1 MIYSL
6 PTKLNI
12 CGTDYEIRTD
22 YRVILE
28 LIEVLN
34 DPAFSDDEKAVAT
47 IETIIIDW
55 ENVADYSEALEKCF
69 WFIDLG
75 QPHGKKTAR
84 LVDWEKDFPYIIAPV
99 NRVLGYEC
107 RSAEYL
113 HWWTFMGAY
122 MEISEGLFHEILQIR
137 QKKMNGKKLE
147 KWELEFYRK
156 NKKLIDLQGETKKRS
171 AEEEAAL
178 KELFGLK
185 R

>member
-34 DPAFSDDEKAVAT
+34 DPAFPDDEKAVAT

-55 ENVADYSEALEKCF
+55 ENVTDYAEALKQCF
-69 WFIDLG
+69 WFIDIG
-75 QPHGKKTAR
+75 QPAGKKSAR
-84 LVDWEKDFPYIIAPV
+84 LVDWQKDFAYIIAPV
-99 NRVLGYEC
+99 NRVLGYEA
-107 RSAEYL
+107 RTVDYL

-122 MEISEGLFHEILQIR
+122 MEIGGECVFSQVVSMR
-137 QKKMNGKKLE
+137 QKIAKGKKLE
-147 KWELEFYRK
+147 KHEREWLRQNRDIVNLPQKYTAEDEEIL
-156 NKKLIDLQGETKKRS
+156 KKWIGGT
-171 AEEEAAL
+171 
-178 KELFGLK
+178 
-185 R
+185 

>member
-122 MEISEGLFHEILQIR
+122 MEIGGDCAFSQIVNIR
-137 QKKMNGKKLE
+137 SKLAKGKKLE
-147 KWELEFYRK
+147 KYEREWLRQNREIVNLPQKYTAEDEEML
-156 NKKLIDLQGETKKRS
+156 KKWTGG
-171 AEEEAAL
+171 A
-178 KELFGLK
+178 
-185 R
+185 

>member
-55 ENVADYSEALEKCF
+55 ENVTDYAEALKQCF
-69 WFIDLG
+69 WFIDIG
-75 QPHGKKTAR
+75 QPAGKKSAR
-84 LVDWEKDFPYIIAPV
+84 LVDWEKDFPYIVAPV

-122 MEISEGLFHEILQIR
+122 MEIGGDCAFSQIVNIR
-137 QKKMNGKKLE
+137 SKLAKGKKLE
-147 KWELEFYRK
+147 KHEREWLRQNRDIVNLPQKYTAEDEEIL
-156 NKKLIDLQGETKKRS
+156 KKWIGGT
-171 AEEEAAL
+171 
-178 KELFGLK
+178 
-185 R
+185 

>member
-55 ENVADYSEALEKCF
+55 EDVTDYAEALKQCF
-69 WFIDLG
+69 WFIDIG
-75 QPHGKKTAR
+75 QPAGKKSAR
-84 LVDWEKDFPYIIAPV
+84 LVDWQKDFAYIIAPV
-99 NRVLGYEC
+99 NRVLGYEA
-107 RSAEYL
+107 RLVDYL

-122 MEISEGLFHEILQIR
+122 LEIGGECVFSQVVSMR
-137 QKKMNGKKLE
+137 QKIAKGKKLE
-147 KWELEFYRK
+147 KYEREWLRQNRDIVNLPQKYTAEDEEIL
-156 NKKLIDLQGETKKRS
+156 KKWIGGT
-171 AEEEAAL
+171 
-178 KELFGLK
+178 
-185 R
+185 